1 MTIINTE
8 TMEENPN
15 MIYDDDHIINGM
27 DKIMKFITHQSKVI
41 QELKKQNAALL
52 INEIIREER
61 LQELTLE
68 NRDLKDEIDG
78 SG

>member
-1 MTIINTE
+1 MNSINIE

-15 MIYDDDHIINGM
+15 MIYGDENIINGM
-27 DKIMKFITHQSKVI
+27 DKILKYITRQSKVI
-41 QELKKQNAALL
+41 QKLKKQNTLLL
-52 INEIIREER
+52 INEQIREER

>member
-27 DKIMKFITHQSKVI
+27 DKIMKFIAHQSKVI